1 MKFDIARAWKD
12 ESYRNSLSSEEQ
24 ALLPANPAGEL
35 ELSES
40 ELEAVTGA
48 GDKGGQTLVSFSVL
62 LCAQSVLGICVTFGS
77 DCS

>member
-1 MKFDIARAWKD
+1 MKFDIVRAWKD

-40 ELEAVTGA
+40 ELEEVTGA
-48 GDKGGQTLVSFSVL
+48 NSGGVLNTFAL
-62 LCAQSVLGICVTFGS
+62 LCVQSAVGVCITFGNN
-77 DCS
+77 CINL